1 MVQAGDSFQ
10 LLLPHAE
17 RELCPESDLPGRELS
32 ASPVT
37 KRSSHA
43 PLHSHPVGECSPC
56 YTNGPGLSDLP
67 PWGAVVMRGD
77 DDDLHCD
84 RCSQEVDHLLV
95 AQSGHGHL
103 ADLYQPAALPQPCLP
118 GIAVG
123 LHICH
128 NALVV
133 DMEAELSQPIPSK
146 SHLHRFTAF

>member
-17 RELCPESDLPGRELS
+17 RELYPESDLLWRELS

-37 KRSSHA
+37 ERSSHT
-43 PLHSHPVGECSPC
+43 PLHSHLVGECSPW
-56 YTNGPGLSDLP
+56 YINGPGLSDLP
-67 PWGAVVMRGD
+67 PRGAVVMWGD

-84 RCSQEVDHLLV
+84 RCSQEVDHLLM
-95 AQSGHGHL
+95 AQGGHGHL
-103 ADLYQPAALPQPCLP
+103 ADLHQPAALPQPCLP

-128 NALVV
+128 DALIV
-133 DMEAELSQPIPSK
+133 DVEAKLSQPIPSQ